1 MLCRVKNPNSIL
13 VSSST
18 RTKHIKQER
27 ELSWWSNTQ
36 STSTAVSTNNQDV
49 FGTAENSD
57 NDNFNYHREEVT
69 GQDDMES
76 ESISAALMITSSE
89 QYLIADQELFDLE
102 SVEEGENREGEEEED
117 EHEEENEDEEKD
129 EDEDENED
137 EDEADDI
144 YEEEEDMIEAEDLGK
159 YSYDLTL
166 MYALLM
172 DIFFILELEISE
184 DLIKG
189 LQLFHIKEKHNLT
202 ETAFNDILCEIDLFG
217 VSLYR
222 LRKVL
227 KQLVPLEPILVD
239 CCIDSCIAFTKE
251 YETLK
256 YCPICEKSRYK
267 TGSRIA

>member
-1 MLCRVKNPNSIL
+1 MPKKALCICMLCRVKNPNGIL
-13 VSSST
+13 VSPST

-27 ELSWWSNTQ
+27 ELSRWSNTQ
-36 STSTAVSTNNQDV
+36 STSTAVSANNQDV
-49 FGTAENSD
+49 FSTAENSD
-57 NDNFNYHREEVT
+57 DDNFNHHREEAT

-76 ESISAALMITSSE
+76 ENISATLMLTSSE
-89 QYLIADQELFDLE
+89 QYLIADQKLFDSE
-102 SVEEGENREGEEEED
+102 SVEEGEDREGEEEE
-117 EHEEENEDEEKD
+117 
-129 EDEDENED
+129 ED

-172 DIFFILELEISE
+172 DIFFILDLEISE

-189 LQLFHIKEKHNLT
+189 LRLFHIKEKHNLT

-227 KQLVPLEPILVD
+227 NK
-239 CCIDSCIAFTKE
+239 A
-251 YETLK
+251 
-256 YCPICEKSRYK
+256 
-267 TGSRIA
+267 

>member
-1 MLCRVKNPNSIL
+1 MLCRVKNPNGIL

-27 ELSWWSNTQ
+27 ELSRWSNTQ

-57 NDNFNYHREEVT
+57 NDNFNYHREKVT
-69 GQDDMES
+69 EQDDMES

-102 SVEEGENREGEEEED
+102 SVEEGEDRESEEEED
-117 EHEEENEDEEKD
+117 EHEEE
-129 EDEDENED
+129 DEDENENEN

-144 YEEEEDMIEAEDLGK
+144 YEEEEDKIEAEDLGK

-172 DIFFILELEISE
+172 DIFFILELLCFIVSS
-184 DLIKG
+184 
-189 LQLFHIKEKHNLT
+189 FSSFNL
-202 ETAFNDILCEIDLFG
+202 L
-217 VSLYR
+217 
-222 LRKVL
+222 
-227 KQLVPLEPILVD
+227 
-239 CCIDSCIAFTKE
+239 
-251 YETLK
+251 
-256 YCPICEKSRYK
+256 
-267 TGSRIA
+267 